1 MKAASPSAHKPPV
14 PRLNPPRLLPLHSLE
29 LNLAHRSHRSCQLF
43 SLRSLLPYPS
53 PSMSI
58 VCERRATAAL
68 PCGYWIIFGLYEPML
83 SISGFVGALAD
94 PKKVSTTASLYR
106 TMTHTISIKA
116 HDAQAPWPSGSAPPD
131 PLARAT
137 QVTMLQL
144 AHVVGLL
151 GLINFFV
158 LGAAR
163 KYLFAQP
170 VLQEKIVGALLTP
183 LLIADVVHL
192 SITWW
197 ALGDSRWQFW
207 EWSGLLW
214 ITFLTGFSLLI
225 PRAAWHLGVGRYV
238 DRRDGQA
245 YRKA

>member
-1 MKAASPSAHKPPV
+1 
-14 PRLNPPRLLPLHSLE
+14 
-29 LNLAHRSHRSCQLF
+29 
-43 SLRSLLPYPS
+43 
-53 PSMSI
+53 MSI
-58 VCERRATAAL
+58 VCERRATTAL

-94 PKKVSTTASLYR
+94 PKKVSSTARSPLNCR
-106 TMTHTISIKA
+106 RHISISLSKA

-197 ALGDSRWQFW
+197 ALGDSRWQSW
-207 EWSGLLW
+207 DWSGLLW
-214 ITFLTGFSLLI
+214 ITFLTGLSLLV

-245 YRKA
+245 FRKA

>member
-1 MKAASPSAHKPPV
+1 
-14 PRLNPPRLLPLHSLE
+14 
-29 LNLAHRSHRSCQLF
+29 
-43 SLRSLLPYPS
+43 
-53 PSMSI
+53 MSI
-58 VCERRATAAL
+58 VCERRATTAL

-94 PKKVSTTASLYR
+94 PK
-106 TMTHTISIKA
+106 KA

-207 EWSGLLW
+207 DWSGLLW
-214 ITFLTGFSLLI
+214 ITFLTGLSLLV